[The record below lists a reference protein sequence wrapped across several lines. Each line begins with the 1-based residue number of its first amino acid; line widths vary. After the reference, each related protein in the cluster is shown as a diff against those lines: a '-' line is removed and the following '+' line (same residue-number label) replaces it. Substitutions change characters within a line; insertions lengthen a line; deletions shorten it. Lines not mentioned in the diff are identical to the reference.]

1 MADMETQE
9 KESAVLLL
17 AEWKRITEGN
27 NFLKMQRSEL
37 LLNAHND
44 FVVVR
49 EISRRLDVL
58 AENAGIYLIDG
69 TFSYAVGKFTLKPG
83 MPTVCIS
90 KTPAEEQQAI
100 QEWLLIKN
108 KK

>member
-17 AEWKRITEGN
+17 AQCKK
-27 NFLKMQRSEL
+27 LKESDDVWESILPSAVRM
-37 LLNAHND
+37 ND
-44 FVVVR
+44 EKVGDL
-49 EISRRLDVL
+49 SRRLDVL

-83 MPTVCIS
+83 MPPVCIS
-90 KTPAEEQQAI
+90 KTPADEQQAI